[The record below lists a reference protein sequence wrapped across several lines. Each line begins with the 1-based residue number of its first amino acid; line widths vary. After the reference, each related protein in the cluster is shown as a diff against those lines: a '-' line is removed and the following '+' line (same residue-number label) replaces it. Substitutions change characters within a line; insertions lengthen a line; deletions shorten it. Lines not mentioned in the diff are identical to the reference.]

1 MCLQFARNW
10 CFKNE
15 KVVAEIVAQLRGKT
29 IRAPDIS
36 YTSKEI
42 DCQLDAQQNWSF
54 KGDPFTPT
62 LLLKLETFQVIQ
74 RWLIDPEN
82 KEIHIYRRDR
92 CHIKHGWKDVDN
104 VDFFTK
110 SNNNVHIPT
119 NKEIEDTINYGEV
132 KNTTHNTRFWL
143 KVLTSVRTK
152 MGYNYDINKSPY
164 APTSIKNCFAAAI
177 HKYLQENSKISPALD
192 LYDECMFPR
201 LHKHLDGKIKKMQ
214 DLSIIKQKKS
224 DSLEYD
230 EIYQILTHPELNK
243 GTPLSTTYKTYF
255 WLCFLC
261 GFCGGDAQRLKLAN
275 KRINDQLKT
284 RILEIVGHPVNLFD
298 LDKNGKLIPMPQS
311 SYSREKVVAEIVAQ
325 LRGKTI
331 RAPDIAYAPKEIDC
345 QLDAQQNWS
354 LKVILS
360 PLYLLSKSET
370 FQVIQNPENKEIHID
385 RRDRRRINHGW
396 KEVDNVDFLLMFTLV
411 IWKIKHVISQRESIS
426 PEPSSFS
433 CNSCSET
440 FTDPYVMITHVE
452 DKHAYKRR
460 H

>member
-1 MCLQFARNW
+1 MISNYITLYLILECVNDLLDLYNFSDIQNSISTTNNSSSTSLKKD
-10 CFKNE
+10 KN
-15 KVVAEIVAQLRGKT
+15 
-29 IRAPDIS
+29 
-36 YTSKEI
+36 
-42 DCQLDAQQNWSF
+42 
-54 KGDPFTPT
+54 
-62 LLLKLETFQVIQ
+62 
-74 RWLIDPEN
+74 
-82 KEIHIYRRDR
+82 
-92 CHIKHGWKDVDN
+92 
-104 VDFFTK
+104 

>member
-1 MCLQFARNW
+1 
-10 CFKNE
+10 
-15 KVVAEIVAQLRGKT
+15 
-29 IRAPDIS
+29 
-36 YTSKEI
+36 
-42 DCQLDAQQNWSF
+42 
-54 KGDPFTPT
+54 
-62 LLLKLETFQVIQ
+62 
-74 RWLIDPEN
+74 
-82 KEIHIYRRDR
+82 
-92 CHIKHGWKDVDN
+92 
-104 VDFFTK
+104 
-110 SNNNVHIPT
+110 
-119 NKEIEDTINYGEV
+119 
-132 KNTTHNTRFWL
+132 
-143 KVLTSVRTK
+143 
-152 MGYNYDINKSPY
+152 
-164 APTSIKNCFAAAI
+164 
-177 HKYLQENSKISPALD
+177 
-192 LYDECMFPR
+192 
-201 LHKHLDGKIKKMQ
+201 
-214 DLSIIKQKKS
+214 
-224 DSLEYD
+224 
-230 EIYQILTHPELNK
+230 
-243 GTPLSTTYKTYF
+243 
-255 WLCFLC
+255 
-261 GFCGGDAQRLKLAN
+261 

>member
-1 MCLQFARNW
+1 MGESARHKAENVEL
-10 CFKNE
+10 KAE
-15 KVVAEIVAQLRGKT
+15 VVKLRHNFEELK
-29 IRAPDIS
+29 
-36 YTSKEI
+36 
-42 DCQLDAQQNWSF
+42 QQ
-54 KGDPFTPT
+54 T
-62 LLLKLETFQVIQ
+62 Q
-74 RWLIDPEN
+74 
-82 KEIHIYRRDR
+82 
-92 CHIKHGWKDVDN
+92 
-104 VDFFTK
+104 